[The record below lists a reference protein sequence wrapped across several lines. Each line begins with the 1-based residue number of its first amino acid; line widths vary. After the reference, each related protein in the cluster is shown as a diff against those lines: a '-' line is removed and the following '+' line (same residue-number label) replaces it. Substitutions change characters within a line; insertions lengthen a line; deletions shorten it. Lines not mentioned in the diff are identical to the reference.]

1 MIIFYTSPGCASCRK
16 AKRWLQDNRINFVEK
31 NIFSNL
37 LSESEI
43 KYLLSRCENGT
54 EDIIST
60 RSKAFSSIKGSI
72 DDLSLNELTRFIQRN
87 PSVLKRPI
95 MLSER
100 SMVVGYDDDEITAMV
115 PLDRRREELGTIQDP
130 LASASVNLT
139 LSDEQDDSSWDVY
152 EKSSVQLL
160 FSFRRNKDSGIFK
173 EFALTILRKRTGK
186 FSPPGIPALFIKT

>member
-139 LSDEQDDSSWDVY
+139 L
-152 EKSSVQLL
+152 
-160 FSFRRNKDSGIFK
+160 
-173 EFALTILRKRTGK
+173 
-186 FSPPGIPALFIKT
+186 